1 MHVFHPELT
10 KIQYT
15 TAKEKLL
22 YNPDCLLTPLL
33 HYFDISEF
41 IKHFW
46 SGRAIDEMMN
56 QAETQ

>member
-1 MHVFHPELT
+1 MHFYPEVT
-10 KIQYT
+10 EIQYT

-22 YNPDCLLTPLL
+22 YNPDCLLTSLP
-33 HYFDISEF
+33 HYFGISQF

-46 SGRAIDEMMN
+46 SEKAIDEMMY